1 MKGVVG
7 GEAALAPGWRAAL
20 EEAWTAY
27 LHGSYPV
34 GACVVDAQGR
44 VIARGRNRLNET
56 RAVEH
61 GVISGHD
68 LAHAEVNALLNLHQ
82 MPRPECYS
90 WTLLSTLQPCP
101 QCAAIAAM
109 GGMRH
114 VAFAAPDAW
123 IAASNLLTHDPY
135 VSRKKVQVSRAP
147 EEVQRAALRL
157 VLVAH
162 LENGEALD
170 GAMLRSFGEFASDV
184 QFTAHLHGQGVLRG
198 LRECRAS
205 LTEAL
210 AVLA

>member
-1 MKGVVG
+1 M
-7 GEAALAPGWRAAL
+7 
-20 EEAWTAY
+20 
-27 LHGSYPV
+27 
-34 GACVVDAQGR
+34 VDADGM
-44 VIARGRNRLNET
+44 VLARGRNRLNET
-56 RAVEH
+56 RAVEN

-68 LAHAEVNALLNLHQ
+68 MAHAEVNALLNLAAT
-82 MPRPECYS
+82 PRPECYS

-114 VAFAAPDAW
+114 VSFAAPDAW

-135 VSRKKVQVSRAP
+135 VSRKRVQVSRAP

-184 QFTAHLHGQGVLRG
+184 QFAAQLHGQGILPQ
-198 LRECRAS
+198 LRESRAS
-205 LTEAL
+205 LQEAL